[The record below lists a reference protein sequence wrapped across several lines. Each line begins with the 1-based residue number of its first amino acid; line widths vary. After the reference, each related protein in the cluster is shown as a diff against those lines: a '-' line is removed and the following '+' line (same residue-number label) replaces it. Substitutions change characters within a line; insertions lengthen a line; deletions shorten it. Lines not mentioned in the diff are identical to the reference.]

1 MDRGHRRW
9 LGFGAVLVA
18 ALAIRVG
25 VSTSQPTPAEIVGAV
40 ERPQAAQ
47 MLKRDEAA
55 RAAPQW
61 SLDRSPIATP
71 AFDPFASRA
80 QPPPALPPPPPVVA
94 EAPRPSA
101 PPLPFKY
108 MGRLNGDHVNAVF
121 VTHENRVLTIESGE
135 QIEGN
140 YRVESIGETEIVF
153 TYLPLAERQVLP
165 IR

>member
-1 MDRGHRRW
+1 MDRAHRRW
-9 LGFGAVLVA
+9 LGLGAVLVA

-25 VSTSQPTPAEIVGAV
+25 VSTSQPTPADIVGAV
-40 ERPQAAQ
+40 ERPSTAQAR
-47 MLKRDEAA
+47 KPVEATQT
-55 RAAPQW
+55 APQW
-61 SLDRSPIATP
+61 SLDRSPISTP

-80 QPPPALPPPPPVVA
+80 QPPPAPPPPVVA
-94 EAPRPSA
+94 ETPRPSA

-121 VTHENRVLTIESGE
+121 VTHENRVLTIEPGE

-153 TYLPLAERQVLP
+153 TYVPLAERQVLP